1 VAPATADA
9 ATARMA
15 VTHRG
20 VRWERN
26 TYGRLRWHD
35 DDADRWVLWK
45 SGQDAPPRPPNW
57 VSEDGEAL
65 GTPLRDKRAR
75 AGWRSPYRL
84 VPIGLVV
91 LVLIIGVVQATRDK
105 APSAASLEKTST
117 AKLLGKCLVA
127 DGTADG
133 QPRYDAGSVACT
145 SAQASVKVIKVLP
158 GTPGS
163 PACPTDTTTV
173 RIAYPGVTFPHR
185 ECVQP
190 VVR

>member
-1 VAPATADA
+1 MPTSTDGPTERTAT
-9 ATARMA
+9 
-15 VTHRG
+15 THRG

-45 SGQDAPPRPPNW
+45 AGQDAPPRPPDW
-57 VSEDGEAL
+57 VDGRGEPL
-65 GTPLRDKRAR
+65 GSPLRDKRAR

-84 VPIGLVV
+84 VPIGLVILV
-91 LVLIIGVVQATRDK
+91 LVIGVVQATRTK
-105 APSAASLEKTST
+105 SPSAASLETSST
-117 AKLLGKCLVA
+117 AKLLGRCLVT

-133 QPRYDAGSVACT
+133 QARYEAGSVPC
-145 SAQASVKVIKVLP
+145 SSVRASVKVVKVLP

-163 PACPTDTTTV
+163 PPCPAGTTTV
-173 RIAYPGVTFPHR
+173 RIAYPGVASPHR

-190 VVR
+190 VVH